1 MGRRPR
7 VDRTPEE
14 KWQIVQE
21 GIKSGNVSET
31 CRRHG
36 ISPSSTVSM
45 EGRSRGRSK
54 GSAWGEKRCRGRNR
68 EGPSHPATGTNAGAE
83 VAGDRNPK
91 KRRGGVSCGA
101 VHSQAREMVA
111 QGYTATLVAATLTIS
126 RSSLYYR
133 KRPRGSRADR
143 TYDEQI
149 VMACGE
155 KLAYG
160 YRRVAWWLQRK
171 KGLPVNR
178 KRVLRVMR
186 ERGLLVRSRRLRARR
201 KKEWGRVEA
210 AEPNQIWQSDMTKI
224 WAGPAVGWAY
234 LVSVIDC
241 CTREIVGWNL
251 SHRCR
256 TEDALTAVEQA
267 VLARLPEGSRAAKV
281 TLTTDNGTQ
290 FTSSRFLETLGRL
303 GITHRRTAYHHPEGN
318 SYIERFHRSLK
329 EEEVWTAEYRSL
341 EEARTSIARWI
352 EEYNHDRP
360 HRGVGNRTPH
370 EAFLS
375 FAGVLKNEAL
385 TV

>member
-1 MGRRPR
+1 M
-7 VDRTPEE
+7 
-14 KWQIVQE
+14 
-21 GIKSGNVSET
+21 
-31 CRRHG
+31 
-36 ISPSSTVSM
+36 
-45 EGRSRGRSK
+45 
-54 GSAWGEKRCRGRNR
+54 
-68 EGPSHPATGTNAGAE
+68 
-83 VAGDRNPK
+83 
-91 KRRGGVSCGA
+91 SCGEA
-101 VHSQAREMVA
+101 HSQARELVVE
-111 QGYTATLVAATLTIS
+111 GYTATLVSGALLIS

-133 KRPRGSRADR
+133 KKARGSRADR
-143 TYDEQI
+143 RYDEQI
-149 VMACGE
+149 VEACGE

-201 KKEWGRVEA
+201 RKEWGRVETSG
-210 AEPNQIWQSDMTKI
+210 PNQIWQSDMTKI

-234 LVSVIDC
+234 LVCVIDC

-256 TEDALTAVEQA
+256 TEDALAAVEQA
-267 VLARLPEGSRAAKV
+267 VLARLPEGSRQAHV

-290 FTSSRFLETLGRL
+290 FTSSRFLETLARL

-341 EEARTSIARWI
+341 EEARTGIARWI
-352 EEYNHDRP
+352 QEYNHDRP
-360 HRGVGNRTPH
+360 HRGVENRTPY
-370 EAFLS
+370 EAFLA
-375 FAGVLKNEAL
+375 FKAVLKNQAL

>member
-1 MGRRPR
+1 
-7 VDRTPEE
+7 
-14 KWQIVQE
+14 
-21 GIKSGNVSET
+21 
-31 CRRHG
+31 
-36 ISPSSTVSM
+36 
-45 EGRSRGRSK
+45 
-54 GSAWGEKRCRGRNR
+54 
-68 EGPSHPATGTNAGAE
+68 
-83 VAGDRNPK
+83 
-91 KRRGGVSCGA
+91 
-101 VHSQAREMVA
+101 MVT
-111 QGYTATLVAATLTIS
+111 QGYQATLVAATLDIS
-126 RSSLYYR
+126 RSSLYYQ

-149 VMACGE
+149 VTACGE

-234 LVSVIDC
+234 LVCVIDC

-267 VLARLPEGSRAAKV
+267 VLERLPEGSRAANV

-290 FTSSRFLETLGRL
+290 FTSSRFLDTLGQL

-341 EEARTSIARWI
+341 QEARDGIARWI

-360 HRGVGNRTPH
+360 HHGVQNRTPH
-370 EAFLS
+370 EAFLA
-375 FAGVLKNEAL
+375 FAAVLKNEAL